1 MMKRIVGTLAFCLA
15 VLSVQAQTEVS
26 VYASDKSQSE
36 GITYMLPKN
45 RIEVTVTTVKNS
57 YTPGPYCRFAEQ
69 YLRLTDISPDPAVT
83 WTMSHI
89 AVDCVPIPDPD
100 KAYYIKVT
108 ERSSAPRVQL
118 TKDGILLSV
127 NEQVDYQPAAPQPP
141 VQNPPRKKLN
151 PQDYFTQDIIQASS
165 TSATARLIAE
175 EIMLIR
181 EKRNDL
187 SRGDLENMP
196 KDGASMQLMLQQ
208 LNEQE
213 EALISL
219 FRGENVSETFQF
231 TFSFEPFG
239 DVEEEVLF
247 RFSQKLGVV
256 DADDLS
262 GIPVYY
268 NLKSQQTVPS
278 KDALSDEDRKRLDRA
293 AKEAQKRAMKG
304 EPFLQEGIVY
314 NVPERVDFSLY
325 TPGTVYLSQEFRIA
339 QMGNT
344 DVLINDLFNK
354 KATFHVV
361 FNPEDGSINKVW
373 QDEVRK

>member
-1 MMKRIVGTLAFCLA
+1 MKRIVSIA
-15 VLSVQAQTEVS
+15 VACFAVFSAQAQTEVS

-45 RIEVTVTTVKNS
+45 RIHVTVTAVKNT
-57 YTPGPYCRFAEQ
+57 YTPGKYCKYAEQ
-69 YLRLTDISPDPAVT
+69 YLRLTGISPDPSVT
-83 WTMSHI
+83 WTLTQV
-89 AVDCVPIPDPD
+89 AVNVSAVPDPE
-100 KAYYIKVT
+100 KTYYIKVT

-118 TKDGILLSV
+118 TQDGLLWAV
-127 NEQVDYQPAAPQPP
+127 NEQGGETSVPLKAP
-141 VQNPPRKKLN
+141 VLNPSKKKLN
-151 PQDYFTQDIIQASS
+151 PQDYFTQDIIHASS

-181 EKRNDL
+181 EKRNEL
-187 SRGDLENMP
+187 SRGELDNMP

-219 FRGENVSETFQF
+219 FRGETDSETKQF
-231 TFSFEPFG
+231 TFTLEPSG
-239 DVEEEVLF
+239 DVTEEVLF

-256 DADDLS
+256 AADDLS
-262 GIPVYY
+262 GAPFYY
-268 NLKSQQTVPS
+268 SLKSQNTVPS
-278 KDALSDEDRKRLDRA
+278 KEPVTDEDRKRIEKA
-293 AKEAQKRAMKG
+293 EKEAQKRAMKG

-325 TPGTVYLSQEFRIA
+325 TPQKVYVKQEFKIA

-344 DVLINDLFNK
+344 EVLLNDLFNK
-354 KATFHVV
+354 KTTFHVIL
-361 FNPEDGSINKVW
+361 NPEDGSLAKVW